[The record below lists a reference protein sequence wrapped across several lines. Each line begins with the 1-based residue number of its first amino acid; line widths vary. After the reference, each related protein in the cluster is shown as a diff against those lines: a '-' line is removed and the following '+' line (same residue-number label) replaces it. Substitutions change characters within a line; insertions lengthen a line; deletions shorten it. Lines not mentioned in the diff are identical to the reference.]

1 MKETTITIRV
11 YNRER
16 QAEAEHPMTAYADDR
31 FVHTNQ
37 SGENRMNDLLEIL
50 ARIEKQNLQILARL
64 DRLENKPPQKES
76 WSPEELA
83 VALHRKPFTVREWC
97 RLGRILAE
105 KDKYSRLW
113 RVPDNEAQR
122 LLAGGGLQP
131 ALAVAPAAG
140 KQPA

>member
-1 MKETTITIRV
+1 
-11 YNRER
+11 
-16 QAEAEHPMTAYADDR
+16 
-31 FVHTNQ
+31 
-37 SGENRMNDLLEIL
+37 MNDLLELL

-64 DRLENKPPQKES
+64 DRLENNPPQKES

-131 ALAVAPAAG
+131 VSAVAPAVG

>member
-1 MKETTITIRV
+1 MRDIEITIRV
-11 YNRER
+11 YNQDRHTEER
-16 QAEAEHPMTAYADDR
+16 R
-31 FVHTNQ
+31 VHTNQ
-37 SGENRMNDLLEIL
+37 SGEDRMNDLLEIL
-50 ARIEKQNLQILARL
+50 AQIEKQNLQILARL

-122 LLAGGGLQP
+122 LLTGGGLRP
-131 ALAVAPAAG
+131 VLAVAPAVG